1 MGRGAAGQSWHPRGS
16 WVKPWASLQPGEI
29 MAINGVPRGGS
40 DTLQASGK
48 LNAIQPLEDSLL
60 LALCFKTASSS
71 HNVFHCKHFMKLL
84 RVIDRWGNSGPEE
97 LTCPKPPSR
106 PSADTQ
112 QTVSRHPANATVLPP
127 SRPGAQ
133 GCTVSRTHSTPECL
147 RAAQHHPPPCIALGS
162 CIATSAPDS
171 KHIFLQR
178 QKGLCKVRVHPVHA
192 PLQSLASRESQ
203 TPSTNPAASSPAPP
217 TKAEPSVLPPLS
229 KP

>member
-112 QTVSRHPANATVLPP
+112 QTPQCSPPPGPGRRDARCHGPTPRPNASEQHSITHHPAL
-127 SRPGAQ
+127 
-133 GCTVSRTHSTPECL
+133 H
-147 RAAQHHPPPCIALGS
+147 
-162 CIATSAPDS
+162 SAPVS
-171 KHIFLQR
+171 QPAHLTANTSFC
-178 QKGLCKVRVHPVHA
+178 KGKKGFA
-192 PLQSLASRESQ
+192 
-203 TPSTNPAASSPAPP
+203 
-217 TKAEPSVLPPLS
+217 K
-229 KP
+229 